1 MWLRDLVT
9 LAGEEFG
16 AQFNEL
22 REVVLL
28 TCFGPL
34 LTVLVIR
41 LKRQLLLRY
50 TDLGIHQSPDAV
62 ADDDEECGDDDD
74 GGARSTLRLTH
85 SATGEGGGGGGG
97 GGGATTTMSTRQ
109 APLDGVGF
117 DGASHPLR
125 ASAAPPPPPP
135 PRLFFA
141 PVVASRFDPRAWHE
155 EHRALRSSRRGRG
168 PAGTMTMS
176 GATMLMMAPPDD
188 DAHAAGRKSVLRHSM
203 PAAPS
208 RELRSARSFT
218 EEPTL

>member
-62 ADDDEECGDDDD
+62 ADDDDEEGGDDDD
-74 GGARSTLRLTH
+74 GEARSTLRLTH
-85 SATGEGGGGGGG
+85 SATGEGRGGEG

-109 APLDGVGF
+109 APFDGVGF

-125 ASAAPPPPPP
+125 ASAAAPPPPPP
-135 PRLFFA
+135 PRLLFA

-155 EHRALRSSRRGRG
+155 EHRALRSRRG
-168 PAGTMTMS
+168 PAGTMS
-176 GATMLMMAPPDD
+176 GATMLRAPPDD
-188 DAHAAGRKSVLRHSM
+188 DAHATGRKSVLRHSM